1 MAVSL
6 QHLRL
11 IGITAW
17 ISTSALLFLLVFK
30 NKFCA
35 IGSSL
40 HNTSLKYDEQLPKLT
55 SSISW
60 SDEKILRQHSFRLR
74 HHNSTSGVTLLDR
87 PTVIISVAS
96 HHVHGF
102 VHNLHCFASQRT
114 DKKIV
119 LLALDKNISQIA
131 TKQGIPNI
139 LWNKDTPS
147 ESKINGYNETGQP
160 LLFGSSGFNKLTM
173 SKFEVV
179 RQVLRL
185 GLDVIFTDVDIIWCN
200 DIPKRLAQLAVE
212 NPHFDSLMQSNF
224 RAVDRKGDFNTGF
237 YYMQSNPR
245 TIQLYDIFCEKY
257 LDDPKRDDQR
267 MFWRFACHRGM
278 WSDDGNG
285 FSRTIREDGTTR
297 YQCEWGNSSVRIMLL
312 PLREFPNGA
321 SDPDGRALGDI
332 PRGYYRQMC
341 RNRNVSIWHVNFLK
355 GFRKE
360 HVLREQDAWI
370 SDGTSCQTI

>member
-6 QHLRL
+6 QHLWL
-11 IGITAW
+11 IVIIAW
-17 ISTSALLFLLVFK
+17 TSTSALVFLLLFK

-35 IGSSL
+35 VGSSL
-40 HNTSLKYDEQLPKLT
+40 HENSLKFDDEIPTLK
-55 SSISW
+55 SSISL
-60 SDEKILRQHSFRLR
+60 SDEKIIRQHSFRLR
-74 HHNSTSGVTLLDR
+74 HENSTLLDR
-87 PTVIISVAS
+87 PTVVISVAS

-119 LLALDKNISQIA
+119 LVALDRNISEIA

-139 LWNKDTPS
+139 LWNKATPS
-147 ESKINGYNETGQP
+147 ESKINDYNQTSP
-160 LLFGSSGFNKLTM
+160 LLFGSTGFNKLTM

-179 RQVLRL
+179 RQILRL

-200 DIPKRLAQLAVE
+200 DIPRRLAQLAVE

-245 TIQLYDIFCEKY
+245 TIQLYDIFCTKY
-257 LDDPKRDDQR
+257 LDDPARDDQR
-267 MFWRFACHRGM
+267 MFWRFACQRGAN
-278 WSDDGNG
+278 SENGNG
-285 FSRTIREDGTTR
+285 FSRTIREDGSTR

-312 PLREFPNGA
+312 PLQEFPNGA
-321 SDPDGRALGDI
+321 SDPEGRSLGDI

-341 RNRNVSIWHVNFLK
+341 RDRKLSIWHVNFLK
-355 GFRKE
+355 GDRKAQ
-360 HVLREQDAWI
+360 VLRQQDAWI
-370 SDGTSCQTI
+370 SDGKSCQKI